1 MIRSARALTLA
12 VGVAVLSAT
21 MLAGCAPAAFPTA
34 GQTNISTTPGGSAE
48 KSSPTPNAIPSG
60 STLPS
65 GNSTTADGP
74 PPPPPPPSVDACY
87 SALFTVTYIAGD
99 NTAGQAHGTLKFLNK
114 STKACYTY
122 GFPLAKFIYNFN
134 PIGKDAATAGADSG
148 AAITVQPGQWL
159 LAPITF
165 TDADFID
172 GCTVVQSTQLNV
184 MSPGAD
190 DNAAVL
196 IPSTDAC
203 NNPGI
208 GTITV
213 GAVVFE

>member
-1 MIRSARALTLA
+1 
-12 VGVAVLSAT
+12 
-21 MLAGCAPAAFPTA
+21 MLVGCAPAAFPSSR
-34 GQTNISTTPGGSAE
+34 QTNIPVTPDVSAPTASSTP
-48 KSSPTPNAIPSG
+48 IPATTG
-60 STLPS
+60 TLPTS
-65 GNSTTADGP
+65 KPPSVDAP

-134 PIGKDAATAGADSG
+134 PIGKDAATSG
-148 AAITVQPGQWL
+148 TASGDAITVQPGQWL

-184 MSPGAD
+184 RSPGAD
-190 DNAAVL
+190 DNAAVV

-208 GTITV
+208 STITV